1 VQKKGEFMSIEEK
14 QNFPTFQNSNSVE
27 YPQNE
32 REVATLIRKFYKS
45 NIPIELIGS
54 GSKRKIGKTLQCA
67 KTLNLS
73 KLNGIIEYLP
83 EELYIKVKA
92 GTSIKAIEQE
102 LKKNNQ
108 QLVFEPIDFGYFLN
122 GESDYGTAAGQVACN
137 ISGSRRFKVGSVRD
151 HVLGFR
157 GVNGRGEIIKSGGVV
172 VKNVTGYDLSKL
184 ICGSYGT
191 LVALTEITFK
201 VLPLPE
207 ESKTLVINNQKIEK
221 AVHFLDKSISSSNDI
236 SGAVFFP
243 DRPMIS
249 GSSMNIENT
258 FKLNDLKQEGSI
270 TAIRIEGSKNSI
282 DHRIENLINEL
293 QIINLNVS
301 ILEVHQSE
309 VFWNKVKTLEFF
321 SNSKNSI
328 IRIVIPPSEC
338 VNLIYQFSSK
348 FKYYLDWGGALMW
361 LEVFELSEEMFESIR
376 KKVVKRGGYV
386 TMIKNS
392 NYLPYVE
399 DVFTI
404 SSERFNISQNIK
416 KSFDPKR
423 ILNPGK
429 MYTGI

>member
-1 VQKKGEFMSIEEK
+1 MSIEEK
-14 QNFPTFQNSNSVE
+14 QNFPTFHNSNSVE

-137 ISGSRRFKVGSVRD
+137 ISGSRRFKVGSIRD

-293 QIINLNVS
+293 EIINLNVS

-376 KKVVKRGGYV
+376 KKVVNRGGYV

-423 ILNPGK
+423 ILNSGK

>member
-1 VQKKGEFMSIEEK
+1 MSIEEK

-221 AVHFLDKSISSSNDI
+221 AVHFLDKSISSSYDI

-243 DRPMIS
+243 DKPMIS

-293 QIINLNVS
+293 EIINLNVS

-404 SSERFNISQNIK
+404 NRERFSISQNIK
-416 KSFDPKR
+416 KSFDPKG

>member
-1 VQKKGEFMSIEEK
+1 MSIEEK
-14 QNFPTFQNSNSVE
+14 QNFPTFQNSNSIE

-293 QIINLNVS
+293 QITNLNIA

-309 VFWNKVKTLEFF
+309 VFWNKVKALEFF
-321 SNSKNSI
+321 SNSKNNI

-376 KKVVKRGGYV
+376 RKVVKRGGYV

>member
-1 VQKKGEFMSIEEK
+1 MSIEEK
-14 QNFPTFQNSNSVE
+14 LNSPIYQDSDSLK

-32 REVATLIRKFYKS
+32 KEVSEFVRQFYKS
-45 NIPIELIGS
+45 NIPIELVGS
-54 GSKRKIGKTLQCA
+54 GSKRKIGRPLQCA

-83 EELYIKVKA
+83 EELYIKVRA
-92 GTSIKAIEQE
+92 CTPIGQIEEE
-102 LKKNNQ
+102 LKKNKQ
-108 QLVFEPIDFGYFLN
+108 QLAFEPIDFGYLFS
-122 GESDYGTAAGQVACN
+122 GKSDYGTAAGQVACN
-137 ISGSRRFKVGSVRD
+137 ISGPRRFKVGSVRD

-243 DRPMIS
+243 DKPMIS

-293 QIINLNVS
+293 QIINLNIS

-309 VFWNKVKTLEFF
+309 VFWNKVKALEFF

-376 KKVVKRGGYV
+376 RKVVKRGGYV

>member
-1 VQKKGEFMSIEEK
+1 MSIEEK

-293 QIINLNVS
+293 QIINLNIS

-309 VFWNKVKTLEFF
+309 VFWNKVKALEFF
-321 SNSKNSI
+321 SNSKNNI

-376 KKVVKRGGYV
+376 RKVVKHGGYV

>member
-1 VQKKGEFMSIEEK
+1 MSIEEK
-14 QNFPTFQNSNSVE
+14 QNFPTFQNSNSIE

-73 KLNGIIEYLP
+73 KLDGIIEYLP

-293 QIINLNVS
+293 QIINLNIS

-376 KKVVKRGGYV
+376 RKVVKRGGYV

>member
-1 VQKKGEFMSIEEK
+1 MSIEEK
-14 QNFPTFQNSNSVE
+14 QNFPTFQNSNSIE

-293 QIINLNVS
+293 QITNLNIA

-309 VFWNKVKTLEFF
+309 VFWNKVKALEFF

-376 KKVVKRGGYV
+376 RKVVNRGGYV

-416 KSFDPKR
+416 KSFDPKI